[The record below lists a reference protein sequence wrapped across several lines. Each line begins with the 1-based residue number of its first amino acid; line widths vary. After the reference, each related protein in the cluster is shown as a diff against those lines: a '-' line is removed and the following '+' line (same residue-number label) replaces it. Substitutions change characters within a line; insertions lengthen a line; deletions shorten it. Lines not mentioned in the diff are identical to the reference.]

1 MVPIRNGQTKTG
13 PLHVVTGAFGFTG
26 KHVAARLLSLGERV
40 RTLTG
45 HSGRTVTWSDQVE
58 ALPLSFHDPRALA
71 HSLEG
76 AATLFNT
83 YWVRFARDGV
93 THAEAVKNTE
103 VLIRAAVEA
112 GVGKIV
118 HVSVTKPALESPL
131 TYFRGKAEVEA
142 MIRNS
147 GLRYAIL
154 RPAVVFGEEDILIN
168 NIAWLLRRFPLFAV
182 PGDGQYRVQPIFVE
196 DLAALAV
203 AGANS
208 QYNVVLDA
216 VGPET
221 YSYDELVALIG
232 SAVGSEA
239 RVVHVRASMMGL
251 MARLVGHLVNDVVLT
266 REEIEGLMADLLV
279 SSQPP
284 TGETR
289 LSTWVVEHA
298 QTLGQSYASELA
310 RHYALVH
317 A

>member
-1 MVPIRNGQTKTG
+1 MVPTRKVEMNA
-13 PLHVVTGAFGFTG
+13 PLNIVTGAFGFTG
-26 KHVAARLLSLGERV
+26 KYIAARLLSMGERV
-40 RTLTG
+40 RSLTG
-45 HSGRTVTWSDQVE
+45 HSGKTVTWSDQVE
-58 ALPLSFHDPRALA
+58 TVPLAFQDARALVRN
-71 HSLEG
+71 LEG
-76 AATLFNT
+76 AKTLFNT
-83 YWVRFARDGV
+83 YWVRFGRKGM
-93 THAEAVKNTE
+93 THAEAVANTQ

-112 GVGKIV
+112 GVGRIV
-118 HVSVTKPALESPL
+118 HVSVTNPALDSPL

-196 DLAALAV
+196 DLATLAV
-203 AGANS
+203 DSARIPG
-208 QYNVVLDA
+208 NVVLDA
-216 VGPET
+216 VGPEA
-221 YSYDELVALIG
+221 YSYDELVAMIR

-239 RVVHVRASMMGL
+239 RVVHVGAPMMGL

-289 LSTWVVEHA
+289 LSAWVAEHA
-298 QTLGQSYASELA
+298 GAIGQSYASELT
-310 RHYALVH
+310 RHYSFAH
-317 A
+317 S

>member
-1 MVPIRNGQTKTG
+1 MNA
-13 PLHVVTGAFGFTG
+13 PLNIVTGAFGFTG
-26 KHVAARLLSLGERV
+26 KYIAARLLSMGERV

-45 HSGRTVTWSDQVE
+45 HSGKTVTWSDQVE
-58 ALPLSFHDPRALA
+58 TVPLAFNDPRRLA
-71 HSLEG
+71 ASLVG
-76 AATLFNT
+76 AKTLFNT
-83 YWVRFARDGV
+83 YWVRFGRNGA
-93 THAEAVKNTE
+93 THAEAVSNTQ

-112 GVGKIV
+112 GVGRIV
-118 HVSVTKPALESPL
+118 HVSVTNPAPDSPL

-203 AGANS
+203 DSARIPE
-208 QYNVVLDA
+208 NVVLDA

-221 YSYDELVALIG
+221 YSYDELVAMIR

-239 RVVHVRASMMGL
+239 RVVHVGASVMGL

-266 REEIEGLMADLLV
+266 REEIEGLMADMLV
-279 SSQPP
+279 SSRPP

-289 LSTWVVEHA
+289 LSAWVAEHA
-298 QTLGQSYASELA
+298 GAIGQSYASELA
-310 RHYALVH
+310 RHYWFAH
-317 A
+317 S

>member
-1 MVPIRNGQTKTG
+1 MVPIGDCEAKTG
-13 PLHVVTGAFGFTG
+13 PLNVVTGAFGFTG
-26 KHVAARLLSLGERV
+26 KHIAARLLSTGERV

-45 HSGRTVTWSDQVE
+45 HSGKTVTWSDQVE
-58 ALPLSFHDPRALA
+58 AVPLAFHDARALVR
-71 HSLEG
+71 SLGG
-76 AATLFNT
+76 ATTLFNT

-103 VLIRAAVEA
+103 VLIRAAAEA

-118 HVSVTKPALESPL
+118 HVSVTKAAVDSPL

-168 NIAWLLRRFPLFAV
+168 NIAWLLRRFPLFAI

-203 AGANS
+203 ESATRAE
-208 QYNVVLDA
+208 NVVLDA

-221 YSYDELVALIG
+221 YSYDELVAMIR

-266 REEIEGLMADLLV
+266 KQEIEGLMADLLV

-284 TGETR
+284 TGATR
-289 LSTWVVEHA
+289 LSAWLAEHA
-298 QTLGQSYASELA
+298 GAIGQSYASELA
-310 RHYALVH
+310 RHYSFAH
-317 A
+317 S

>member
-1 MVPIRNGQTKTG
+1 MVPIRNGEAKTG
-13 PLHVVTGAFGFTG
+13 PLNVVTGAFGFTG
-26 KHVAARLLSLGERV
+26 KHIAARLLSMGERV

-45 HSGRTVTWSDQVE
+45 HSGKTVTWSDQVE
-58 ALPLSFHDPRALA
+58 TVPLAFHEVRALVR
-71 HSLEG
+71 SLEG
-76 AATLFNT
+76 ATTLFNT

-93 THAEAVKNTE
+93 THAEAVTNTE
-103 VLIRAAVEA
+103 VLIRAAAEA

-118 HVSVTKPALESPL
+118 HVSVTKPALDSPL

-142 MIRNS
+142 VIRNS

-168 NIAWLLRRFPLFAV
+168 NIAWLLRRFPLFAI

-196 DLAALAV
+196 DLAMLAV
-203 AGANS
+203 ESAKIPE
-208 QYNVVLDA
+208 NVVLDA

-221 YSYDELVALIG
+221 YSYDDLVAMIRT
-232 SAVGSEA
+232 AVGSEA

-251 MARLVGHLVNDVVLT
+251 MARLVGRLVNDVVLT
-266 REEIEGLMADLLV
+266 KQEIEGLMADLLV

-284 TGETR
+284 TGATR
-289 LSTWVVEHA
+289 LSAWVAEHA
-298 QTLGQSYASELA
+298 QTIGQSYASELA
-310 RHYALVH
+310 RHYSFVH